1 MIVEQ
6 NNDRL
11 SIQYPS
17 YAGILGSLFFI
28 AVGAFLWLEIGA
40 NNVLVA
46 LLALFNLSFGVFL
59 LFRRPDIITFDKAS
73 GKFIIQHRTFFSKRE
88 EIYPLSD
95 IKAVLLLRK
104 VVEITP
110 PSWDASVP
118 TTTISY
124 CVSLRIQERDVND
137 DWKYKR
143 ITITSNSSSE
153 KSLIIAEVV
162 ASFLGITFRNESKG
176 KE

>member
-110 PSWDASVP
+110 PSWVYLSIEKP
-118 TTTISY
+118 TTLITKNRPLGHFEVKNSQRKTIQ
-124 CVSLRIQERDVND
+124 R
-137 DWKYKR
+137 
-143 ITITSNSSSE
+143 
-153 KSLIIAEVV
+153 
-162 ASFLGITFRNESKG
+162 
-176 KE
+176 